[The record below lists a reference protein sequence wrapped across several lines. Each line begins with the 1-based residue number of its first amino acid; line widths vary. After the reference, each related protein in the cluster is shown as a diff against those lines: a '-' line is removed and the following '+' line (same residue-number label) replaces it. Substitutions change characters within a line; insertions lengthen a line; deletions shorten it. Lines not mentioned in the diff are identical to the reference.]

1 MLTFKELALFLHVL
15 FACIWV
21 GGMLAL
27 VFVVAPVLRG
37 LKNREELFLTLGRRL
52 SFYGTFLSL
61 GGLFI
66 TGLIN
71 IHYLLG
77 FSQLLDLSNPYTKTL
92 WNKLFAFFCVVGVS
106 LAHDLY
112 FGKRAYERK
121 FNLYMAKFLGFLNLI
136 LSLLVV
142 FFAIKLRL
150 GG

>member
-1 MLTFKELALFLHVL
+1 
-15 FACIWV
+15 
-21 GGMLAL
+21 
-27 VFVVAPVLRG
+27 
-37 LKNREELFLTLGRRL
+37 
-52 SFYGTFLSL
+52 
-61 GGLFI
+61 
-66 TGLIN
+66 
-71 IHYLLG
+71 
-77 FSQLLDLSNPYTKTL
+77 
-92 WNKLFAFFCVVGVS
+92 VVGVS